1 MNASAW
7 KEEPIGMALATARAD
22 NTSRTSFGMIITL
35 LKENLMFARFSL
47 WHALLLCLFAAA
59 SLNAA
64 EPSVLN
70 AKEQVTY
77 HKGLQTLKKDAAD
90 GRLIELNLGEQWQYQ
105 TLVSHLKHRGKT
117 PANAP
122 QLFRFLKAERVRAL
136 KAGEIFGYKTVYT
149 AKSEEDAPQPMHL
162 VEAAFTHETETAF
175 NASTSFPA
183 GTTYTYLDVAYTSSD
198 PNETD
203 VPALIEEFGG
213 GTDVVASGSFKTT
226 ATILAKADTI
236 RSINSWAVSARD
248 LNGNGSIEENEY
260 LSVTFLSR
268 PLLNFGGLFGLNV
281 DEPVDHTGDQQI
293 SICMNRTWTN
303 DCDVNLTGSPNALKV
318 PLKGNYRTPPGYLI
332 NLDGIKN
339 KSKTADP
346 QDFVKL
352 QLTQTGGACEP
363 QYNFSMTDFWSNV
376 SVSNDQRTLYWDY
389 TGADAVDFARG
400 CRQVQDRIEFHVNL
414 RVPVTRYGSPEFLPI
429 FMTTRNLKFITW
441 NFAQIDPMKITNSCL
456 AAGTLIQLNDGSE
469 VAVEDITAGDL
480 VFNEYRRKQAAPV
493 VDTAKGFEDKPM
505 VRIESESGRALMMTD
520 LHPVVTVQHGV
531 TLARDLAVGDMV
543 PTIDGVEKLTRVT
556 RVAYDGNVYNLKLAQ
571 RPGKNLASDN
581 TVYANGFMVG
591 DGTMQAHYEKLDRD
605 RSGNIL
611 ERIPAAWHD
620 DYRNSKR

>member
-1 MNASAW
+1 
-7 KEEPIGMALATARAD
+7 
-22 NTSRTSFGMIITL
+22 
-35 LKENLMFARFSL
+35 MFARFSL
-47 WHALLLCLFAAA
+47 WHALLVCLLAVA

-64 EPSVLN
+64 EPNVLN
-70 AKEQVTY
+70 AKEQVSYT
-77 HKGLQTLKKDAAD
+77 KGLQTLKTDAAD
-90 GRLIELNLGEQWQYQ
+90 GRLIELNLGEQWQYN
-105 TLVSHLKHRGKT
+105 TLVSHLKLRGKT

-136 KAGEIFGYKTVYT
+136 KAGEIFGYKTAYVT
-149 AKSEEDAPQPMHL
+149 KSEEDAPQPMHL
-162 VEAAFTHETETAF
+162 VEAAFTHDNETAF
-175 NASTSFPA
+175 NASASYPT

-203 VPALIEEFGG
+203 VPAMVEEFGG
-213 GTDVVASGSFKTT
+213 GTDVVAAGTFQPT
-226 ATILAKADTI
+226 AESAAKADTV
-236 RSINSWAVSARD
+236 RSINSWSISARD

-260 LSVTFLSR
+260 LNVTFLSR

-281 DEPVDHTGDQQI
+281 DEPVDHTNDGQI

-318 PLKGNYRTPPGYLI
+318 PLKGSYRTPPGYLI
-332 NLDGIKN
+332 DPTGVDA

-352 QLTQTGGACEP
+352 QLTQHGGACEP
-363 QYNFSMTDFWSNV
+363 QYNFSMTDFWNKV
-376 SVSNDQRTLYWDY
+376 SISADRRTISWDY
-389 TGADAVDFARG
+389 TGANAVDFARG
-400 CRQVQDRIEFHVNL
+400 CRQVQDRVEFHVNL
-414 RVPVTRYGSPEFLPI
+414 RVPVTRFGSPEYLPI

-441 NFAQIDPMKITNSCL
+441 NFAQLAPMKITNSCL

-480 VFNEYRRKQAAPV
+480 VFNEYRKKQAAPV
-493 VDTAKGFEDKPM
+493 VDTAVGFEDKPM

-520 LHPVVTVQHGV
+520 LHPVVTVKNGV
-531 TLARDLAVGDMV
+531 TLARDLQVGDAV
-543 PTIDGVEKLTRVT
+543 PTIDGVEKLTSVT

-591 DGTMQAHYEKLDRD
+591 DGTMQAHYEKLDRQ

-620 DYRNSKR
+620 DYRNSQR